1 MLTLSVVCL
10 GASVTLSEC
19 NWATSSQQAVGLQL
33 LLASSF
39 FIVGIR
45 SAHPRGRKY
54 ELEPIRNTSYMAMN
68 AVRDQPMHTTCKR
81 PNHLTTRADRPTDR
95 RSARANERI
104 RDRTRATRDRKKERT
119 HYRIGAQLQTH
130 RLQPQEPPNVLET
143 ELVLKMFHPC
153 CPTREGDS
161 TCGL

>member
-33 LLASSF
+33 LFAPF
-39 FIVGIR
+39 FVIVGIR

-68 AVRDQPMHTTCKR
+68 ALWGQPVHTTCKR

-95 RSARANERI
+95 PTEGMA
-104 RDRTRATRDRKKERT
+104 ERT
-119 HYRIGAQLQTH
+119 DEFATEHVR
-130 RLQPQEPPNVLET
+130 QEIARRSEHMT
-143 ELVLKMFHPC
+143 ELVRNCKRTVCNHRSRRMFWKPNWC
-153 CPTREGDS
+153 
-161 TCGL
+161 